1 MKAIDAITQLNPNK
15 WAETTPVERL
25 YLLEAIR
32 TNIKIYGN
40 ELAVADYKLKN
51 NILGAH
57 LYPAPTSKL
66 DTIVPMVN
74 TISVAINLYKSLINQ
89 EILRPLKAEKIED
102 DLFNIY
108 VFRQEQKG
116 KLMYAD
122 RKDLLY
128 VTDQRK
134 QINPMDKP
142 VDTLAVLG
150 TNNHSSSLE
159 IVKAI
164 FFKNCTVVHK
174 SHHLSAETDKVWKKI
189 MQPLIEHGVLSFC
202 DSDQGQALNLIFQS
216 ADPRLTKISFIGVR
230 GTAEAIML
238 ANDTPSI
245 SECDNN
251 NTCILSLVLV
261 LGQKKKLSLK
271 LYESPQ
277 YPN

>member
-1 MKAIDAITQLNPNK
+1 
-15 WAETTPVERL
+15 
-25 YLLEAIR
+25 
-32 TNIKIYGN
+32 
-40 ELAVADYKLKN
+40 
-51 NILGAH
+51 
-57 LYPAPTSKL
+57 
-66 DTIVPMVN
+66 

-189 MQPLIEHGVLSFC
+189 MQPLIEHGALSFC

>member
-40 ELAVADYKLKN
+40 ELAVADYKIKN

-74 TISVAINLYKSLINQ
+74 TISAAINLYKSLINQ
-89 EILRPLKAEKIED
+89 EILRPLKAEKNED

-108 VFRQEQKG
+108 VFQQEQKG

-122 RKDLLY
+122 HKDLLY

-174 SHHLSAETDKVWKKI
+174 SHHLSAGTDKVWKKI
-189 MQPLIEHGVLSFC
+189 MQPLIEHGALSFC

-251 NTCILSLVLV
+251 NTCILSLILV